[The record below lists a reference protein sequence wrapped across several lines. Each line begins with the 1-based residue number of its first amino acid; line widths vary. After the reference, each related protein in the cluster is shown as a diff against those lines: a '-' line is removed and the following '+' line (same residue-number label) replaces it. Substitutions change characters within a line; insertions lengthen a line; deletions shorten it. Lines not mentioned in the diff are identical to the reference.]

1 MLRPFTRDEWK
12 RFPVGLVLT
21 LAAIVAISLICIA
34 SASWR
39 PVAEGEWVNDG
50 YHLKQLQWIGIS
62 LVLGGIAAALPYVKL
77 LKYSWFVYLFGLS
90 LLLAVAVMGKTVNGS
105 KRWIDLKFMML
116 QPSEIVKLTVI
127 VALAFYLRCCKTHR
141 TLRGLVGPG
150 LIVAAPMLLILKQPD
165 LGTSLCFVPVF
176 FAMLYIAGAKKRH
189 LGLMIGLGGGAAA
202 IYGMFFMKAYQLG
215 RLTAFLDPE
224 TVARAEGYHL
234 IQSRTAIGAG
244 GLLGNG
250 FAHGAQNA
258 LGYLPENHTDFVFAV
273 MGEEWGLIGC
283 ALVLLLYGLLITR
296 ILMIGM
302 EVREPFGRLF
312 CVGLA
317 TLIGFQVFV
326 NVGMTV
332 GMMPITGLTLPFFS
346 YGGSS
351 LFAMAIGIGLVINI
365 RMRQVAFY

>member
-1 MLRPFTRDEWK
+1 M
-12 RFPVGLVLT
+12 
-21 LAAIVAISLICIA
+21 
-34 SASWR
+34 
-39 PVAEGEWVNDG
+39 AEGEWVNDG
-50 YHLKQLQWIGIS
+50 YHLKQLQWIGVS
-62 LVLGGIAAALPYVKL
+62 LVLAGMAAALPYVKL
-77 LKYSWFVYLFGLS
+77 LKYSWFVYLFGLG
-90 LLLAVAVMGKTVNGS
+90 LLIVVAVMGRTVNGS
-105 KRWIDLKFMML
+105 KRWIDLKVLLL
-116 QPSEIVKLTVI
+116 QPSELVKLTVI

-141 TLRGLVGPG
+141 TLKGLIGPG

-176 FAMLYIAGAKKRH
+176 FAMLYVAGAKKRH
-189 LGLMIGLGGGAAA
+189 IGLMIGGGVCIAL
-202 IYGMFFMKAYQLG
+202 IYGFCLMKPYQLG
-215 RLTAFLDPE
+215 RLTAFLNPE
-224 TVARAEGYHL
+224 RVAQAEGYHL

-244 GLLGNG
+244 GFFGNG
-250 FAHGAQNA
+250 FGHGSQNA

-273 MGEEWGLIGC
+273 CGEEWGLLGC
-283 ALVLLLYGLLITR
+283 SLVLILYALLISR
-296 ILMIGM
+296 IFMIGM

-332 GMMPITGLTLPFFS
+332 GLMPITGLTLPFFS

-365 RMRQVAFY
+365 RRRPVAFY